1 MSFLN
6 VMALSKAFRSG
17 DEETLVLSDLALSV
31 ERGEMVMIMGPSGSG
46 KTTLLNAIGGIE
58 RPDAGSII
66 VDGREITLLDRNG
79 LNDYRRTDVGFV
91 FQFYNLIPT
100 LTALENVMLAIEG
113 RGFTRVD
120 ARERSIK
127 ELEAVGMVEKLDSF
141 PQQLSAGQQQRVAI
155 ARALV
160 KRPKLVLADEPTGNL
175 DEGSEGVVLD
185 VLTRAS
191 KELGTSFVVVSHNF
205 RLRERMDR
213 CYELRRG
220 RLIEA

>member
-1 MSFLN
+1 MSLLS
-6 VMALSKAFRSG
+6 VRALSKAYRSG
-17 DEETLVLSDLALSV
+17 DEETRVLSDLALSV

-58 RPDAGSII
+58 RPDAGSIM
-66 VDGREITLLDRNG
+66 VDGRDITSLDRKG

-113 RGFTRVD
+113 RGFKRSE
-120 ARERSIK
+120 ARERSIR
-127 ELEAVGMVEKLDSF
+127 ELEAVGIEEKLDSF

-185 VLTRAS
+185 VLTKAC
-191 KELGTSFVVVSHNF
+191 KLQGTAFVVVSHNL
-205 RLRERMDR
+205 RLREHMDR

-220 RLIEA
+220 NLIEA